1 MSNEWGNLEPWPGIV
16 SVHDEFPVLK
26 RLREQALLVPYADFT
41 GFDGETYK
49 RVSMATLPDL
59 IEATTQAVGPID
71 THATIFRAN
80 YGGELPNAAIH
91 ADYGW
96 GTHVGVLYLSE
107 GETGTAF
114 WQHLATGQVR
124 INKDNLQYLPYVEKD
139 WNDTSKW
146 RVRTAVQAKLG
157 RLIIY
162 EADLF
167 HSRFPFSADG
177 QGMED
182 GRLSANIFFTPK
194 GTT

>member
-16 SVHDEFPVLK
+16 TVAEHPTMG
-26 RLREQALLVPYADFT
+26 RHLREHALEADYLDFT

-49 RVSMATLPDL
+49 RISMQTLPALLHAVEHQMGPVHLHATL
-59 IEATTQAVGPID
+59 
-71 THATIFRAN
+71 FRAN